1 MMPGLLAAR
10 AQMGTSLAFHI
21 IFSALG
27 VGLPLLLCVA
37 EGLALRTKNPVWMQ
51 LTRRWTRASAIL
63 FAIGAVSGTILSF
76 ELGLLWPT
84 YTKFAGAVVGLPFM
98 LEGFAFF
105 IEAIFL
111 GLYLYGWDRLSPRAH
126 WLCSFPIWISGL
138 ASAWF
143 IVSANSWMNTP
154 TGFVIKNGQVTG
166 IDPFQAMFN
175 PSTPYETVH
184 MMLACYVA
192 TGFGVAA
199 VYAFGMLR
207 GKRDEYHR
215 KGLLL
220 AMAMGMIAIPLQIVS
235 GDFNARFVYDVQPT
249 KFAAMEGVYHSE
261 KGAPI
266 TLGGL
271 ADSQTGKVYYA
282 LEIPNGL
289 SLLATFDPNA
299 PVKGLAN
306 LEPSTDWPNV
316 ELVHFSFDGMV
327 GSGFFALFVACVFWL
342 LYWRSKGKVSTHR
355 LLLLG
360 ILVTGPLSFLAIEFG
375 WMVTEIGRQPWVIY
389 GYLRTTDAVT
399 TAPWLDY
406 SFFVFTL
413 IYMLLA
419 VTLVW
424 LLLMVARSPLPQ
436 VSIPDEVGPQ
446 KVEV

>member
-1 MMPGLLAAR
+1 
-10 AQMGTSLAFHI
+10 
-21 IFSALG
+21 
-27 VGLPLLLCVA
+27 
-37 EGLALRTKNPVWMQ
+37 
-51 LTRRWTRASAIL
+51 
-63 FAIGAVSGTILSF
+63 
-76 ELGLLWPT
+76 LLWPT

-215 KGLLL
+215 KGLML

-249 KFAAMEGVYHSE
+249 KFAAMEGVYHTE

-299 PVKGLAN
+299 TVKGLTN

-342 LYWRSKGKVSTHR
+342 LYWRNKRKVSTNR

-389 GYLRTTDAVT
+389 GYLRTADAVT
-399 TAPWLDY
+399 TSPWLDY

-424 LLLMVARSPLPQ
+424 LLLMLARSPLPQ
-436 VSIPDEVGPQ
+436 VGIPGEIEPQ